1 MSFYLLYLLFNLFI
15 YMKEEF
21 LCYLWQYKLLNN
33 ESIRT
38 TCGQEVEII
47 SPGNRNYNSGPD
59 FIAAKIRI
67 NKTIWAGNVEVH
79 IKTSDWKHHNHH
91 CDPAYSN
98 IILHLVYHD
107 DISSCKNDKIFPRP
121 CLEIKEHMDLQFL
134 KNFENLIRQKTWI
147 PCEKSIHSVN
157 QIIITNW
164 LSRLLIERLERKSD
178 EILHFLRYYNND
190 WEEVFYYFLAG
201 NFGFKKNKTPFRLMS
216 QKTPFSIIQKNKD
229 QLFQLEAILFGQS
242 GMLEEPHSDVYPRAL
257 YKEYQYLKQKYE
269 LQPIEKKLWKQ
280 SKLRPA
286 NFPCIR
292 ISQFAMLFNKSDK
305 LFQKL
310 INSNSIDEISNNFR
324 VECSPYWAGHYVFDK
339 NSKNKIK
346 ALGQDS
352 IDNVIINTIIP
363 FMFTYG
369 RERMDKSL
377 MNKSVEFL
385 NQLPHEN
392 NQIIRHWNRLGIKP
406 LSAADSQ
413 ALIELK
419 KSYCI
424 AKRCLKCSIGHQI
437 IKNK

>member
-21 LCYLWQYKLLNN
+21 LYYLWQYKLLNN
-33 ESIRT
+33 ESLKT
-38 TCGQEVEII
+38 TCGLEVEVI

-59 FIAAKIRI
+59 FIAAKVRI
-67 NKTIWAGNVEVH
+67 EKTLWAGNVEVH
-79 IKTSDWKHHNHH
+79 IKTSDWKNHNHH

-98 IILHLVYHD
+98 IILHLVYID
-107 DISSCKNDKIFPRP
+107 DSASHKNNGLFPSP
-121 CLEIKEHMDLQFL
+121 CLEIKNYVDLRL
-134 KNFENLIRQKTWI
+134 LRNFENLINQKTWI
-147 PCEKSIHSVN
+147 PCEKSIYSVN

-164 LSRLLIERLERKSD
+164 LSRLLVERLERKSE

-216 QKTPFSIIQKNKD
+216 QKTPFSIIQKNKN
-229 QLFQLEAILFGQS
+229 QLFQLEALLFGQS
-242 GMLEEPHSDVYPRAL
+242 GMLDEPHSDVYPRAL
-257 YKEYQYLKQKYE
+257 YKEYHYLKQKYD

-280 SKLRPA
+280 AKLRPA

-292 ISQFAMLFNKSDK
+292 ISQFAMLFFKSDK

-310 INSNSIDEISNNFR
+310 IYSKSIEDISNNFR
-324 VECSPYWAGHYVFDK
+324 VECSPYWAEHYVFDK

-352 IDNVIINTIIP
+352 VDNIIINTIIP

-377 MNKSVEFL
+377 INKSLELL
-385 NQLPHEN
+385 NQLPHES
-392 NQIIRHWNRLGIKP
+392 NQIISHWIRLGIKP

-424 AKRCLKCSIGHQI
+424 SKRCLKCSIGHQI
-437 IKNK
+437 IKR